1 LWSTRKLQRATLGA
15 AAFLVSAQWAAVF
28 FSRTAAWHAF
38 ALAVQ
43 TWAKAH
49 MV

>member
-1 LWSTRKLQRATLGA
+1 LGA
-15 AAFLVSAQWAAVF
+15 AAFLVSAQWTAIFFSHAAV
-28 FSRTAAWHAF
+28 WHAF